1 MEVSAQKYI
10 GQNSRVMSSV
20 DTARKIAGDNSRL
33 GRSKADFY
41 PTPPN
46 ATNSLLDM
54 EKFEGDIWEPACGK
68 GDISEVLIQRGYC
81 VISTDLNDYG
91 YGTPDIDFLNENSVF
106 SSPLQVQDNIITN
119 PPFEIALEFVLQA
132 KLYSRKKIAMFLKTA
147 FLEGAKRYEM
157 FQDQNFPLK
166 CIYQFSKRV
175 NFGIHAGTHK
185 NGGMI
190 PFAWFVWEREYKGKP
205 YINWIL

>member
-1 MEVSAQKYI
+1 
-10 GQNSRVMSSV
+10 MSSST
-20 DTARKIAGDNSRL
+20 DIARKIAGDNSSL

-41 PTPPN
+41 PTPPS
-46 ATNSLLDM
+46 ATNALLEHEM
-54 EKFEGDIWEPACGK
+54 FEGNVWEPACGK
-68 GDISEVLIQRGYC
+68 GDISEVLISKGYS

-91 YGTPDIDFLNENSVF
+91 YGKSGIDFLNANSVF
-106 SSPLQVQDNIITN
+106 STPFEMQDNIITN
-119 PPFEIALEFVLQA
+119 PPFEIALEFVMQS
-132 KLYSRKKIAMFLKTA
+132 KLYSRRKVAMFLKTA

-157 FQDQNFPLK
+157 FQDSQFPLK

-190 PFAWFVWEREYKGKP
+190 PFAWFVWDRWYEGKP
-205 YINWIL
+205 YINWVL

>member
-1 MEVSAQKYI
+1 MNNATNI
-10 GQNSRVMSSV
+10 
-20 DTARKIAGDNSRL
+20 ARKIAGDNPKQ
-33 GRSKADFY
+33 GRVIADFY
-41 PTPPN
+41 PTPPFAVN
-46 ATNSLLDM
+46 ALLDV

-68 GDISEVLIQRGYC
+68 GDISEILLKRGYS

-91 YGTPDIDFLNENSVF
+91 YGVHGIDFLNANGIF
-106 SSPLQVQDNIITN
+106 STPFQMHDNIITN
-119 PPFEIALEFVLQA
+119 PPFELALEFVLQA

-157 FQDQNFPLK
+157 FQDTIFPLK

-190 PFAWFVWEREYKGKP
+190 PFAWFIWERSRGGNQKP

>member
-1 MEVSAQKYI
+1 
-10 GQNSRVMSSV
+10 MSSV

-41 PTPPN
+41 PTPPS
-46 ATNSLLDM
+46 ATKALLLH
-54 EKFEGDIWEPACGK
+54 EKFEGSVWEPACGM
-68 GDISEVLIQRGYC
+68 GDISKVLIEQGYD
-81 VISTDLNDYG
+81 VKSSDLNNYG
-91 YGTPDIDFLNENSVF
+91 YGVPDIDFLNDNSVF
-106 SSPLQVQDNIITN
+106 SAPFPAVDNIITN
-119 PPFEIALEFVLQA
+119 PPFDLALEFVFQA
-132 KLYSRKKIAMFLKTA
+132 KQYSQIKIAMFLKTA

-157 FQDQNFPLK
+157 FQDKKFPLK
-166 CIYQFSKRV
+166 CVYQFSKRV

-190 PFAWFVWEREYKGKP
+190 PFAWFVWDRNYEGKP

>member
-1 MEVSAQKYI
+1 MSAT
-10 GQNSRVMSSV
+10 

-41 PTPPN
+41 PTPPS
-46 ATNSLLDM
+46 ATLALLQN

-68 GDISEVLIQRGYC
+68 GDISKVLIAQGYN
-81 VISTDLNDYG
+81 VVSSDINDYD
-91 YGTPDIDFLNENSVF
+91 YGISNVDFLNNHSVF
-106 SSPLQVQDNIITN
+106 GAPLEIKDNIITN
-119 PPFEIALEFVLQA
+119 PPFELALEFVIQA
-132 KLYSRKKIAMFLKTA
+132 KQFSRLKIAMFLKTA
-147 FLEGAKRYEM
+147 FLEGSKRYEM
-157 FQDQNFPLK
+157 FQDKRYPLK

-190 PFAWFVWEREYKGKP
+190 LFAWFVWDKNYHGKP

>member
-1 MEVSAQKYI
+1 
-10 GQNSRVMSSV
+10 MSNSV

-46 ATNSLLDM
+46 ATKALLLY
-54 EKFEGDIWEPACGK
+54 EKFEGSIWECACGK
-68 GDISEVLIQRGYC
+68 GDISKILIAHRYD
-81 VISTDLNDYG
+81 VISSDINDYG
-91 YGTPDIDFLNENSVF
+91 YGSPNVDFLNSNSIF
-106 SSPLQVQDNIITN
+106 GEQLQQDDNIITN
-119 PPFEIALEFVLQA
+119 PPFEFALEFVLQA
-132 KLYSRKKIAMFLKTA
+132 KQYSRFKIAMFLKTA

-157 FQDQNFPLK
+157 FQDKQFPLK
-166 CIYQFSKRV
+166 CIHQFSKRV

-190 PFAWFVWEREYKGKP
+190 PFAWFVWDRNYEGKP

>member
-1 MEVSAQKYI
+1 MEDSETTSI
-10 GQNSRVMSSV
+10 SDDMSKSV

-33 GRSKADFY
+33 GRSSSDFY
-41 PTPPN
+41 PTPPC
-46 ATNSLLDM
+46 ATIALLKN
-54 EKFEGDIWEPACGK
+54 EIFEGNIWEPACGK
-68 GDISEVLIQRGYC
+68 GDISEVLIKNGYS
-81 VISTDLNDYG
+81 VKSSDINDYN
-91 YGTPDIDFLNENSVF
+91 YGTPNIDFLNGNSMFGTPF
-106 SSPLQVQDNIITN
+106 SIADNIITN

-132 KLYSRKKIAMFLKTA
+132 KLYSRHKIAMFLKTA
-147 FLEGAKRYEM
+147 FLEGSKRYEM
-157 FQDQNFPLK
+157 FQDKKYPLK

-190 PFAWFVWEREYKGKP
+190 PFAWFVWERTYEGKP